1 MKNLQYVLL
10 TLFLFLIATHENKAQ
25 YGGGYGGG
33 GYGGGGYGRGG
44 YGAGGYGGGG
54 FRNGVAGS
62 SSRPKEEMDPEK
74 MSTEETNWMTKK
86 LKLTEE
92 QISKVEDINI
102 NYAFKKFDLFEEA
115 KKLTPPI
122 SEEVRLKFREKMT
135 AMKEGK
141 SKELKAVLTE
151 EQYEIYLKKRQD

>member
-44 YGAGGYGGGG
+44 YGGGG
-54 FRNGVAGS
+54 FRNDAGS
-62 SSRPKEEMDPEK
+62 RQHKEEMDPEK
-74 MSTEETNWMTKK
+74 VSTEETNWMKKK

-92 QISKVEDINI
+92 QIPKVETINI

-122 SEEVRLKFREKMT
+122 PEDVRLKFREKMT
-135 AMKEGK
+135 AMKDGK

>member
-1 MKNLQYVLL
+1 MRNLQYILV
-10 TLFLFLIATHENKAQ
+10 TLFLFLMVTHENKAQ

-33 GYGGGGYGRGG
+33 YGRG
-44 YGAGGYGGGG
+44 YGGGGG
-54 FRNGVAGS
+54 FRNDAGS
-62 SSRPKEEMDPEK
+62 SSSSKKDEMDPEK
-74 MSTEETNWMTKK
+74 MSTDETNWMKKK

-92 QISKVEDINI
+92 QIPKVETINI

-122 SEEVRLKFREKMT
+122 PEDVRLKFREKMT
-135 AMKEGK
+135 AMKDGK

>member
-1 MKNLQYVLL
+1 MKNLQYVLV
-10 TLFLFLIATHENKAQ
+10 TLFLFLMVTHENKAQ

-44 YGAGGYGGGG
+44 GG
-54 FRNGVAGS
+54 FRNNVAGS
-62 SSRPKEEMDPEK
+62 DSRPRKEDMDPEK
-74 MSTEETNWMTKK
+74 MSTEETNWMKKK

-92 QISKVEDINI
+92 QIPKVETINI

-122 SEEVRLKFREKMT
+122 PEDVRLKFRDKLS